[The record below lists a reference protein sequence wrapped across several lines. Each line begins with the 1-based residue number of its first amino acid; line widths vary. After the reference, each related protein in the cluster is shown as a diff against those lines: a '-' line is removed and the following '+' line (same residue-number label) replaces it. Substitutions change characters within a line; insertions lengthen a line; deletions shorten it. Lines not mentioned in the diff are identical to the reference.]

1 MNPKKITPCIWFD
14 NEAEEAVQFY
24 TSLFSDSKIDKI
36 TRFTDEGT
44 DIHGMEAGTVMTV
57 GFQLGGQPFTALNG
71 GPHFK
76 VNPCISFFVMCETV
90 QEVDHLWSSL
100 LPNGKVMFELDKY
113 PWSEKYG
120 WLQDQYGV
128 SWQISAGKIEDV
140 GQKITPTL
148 MFVNDQFGNAEEAI
162 EHYTSIFKN
171 SEVDGILR
179 YGPDEEGPKGLVK
192 HAQFKLEDGKFMIM
206 DGPGEHEFDFNEGIS
221 LVVHCNSKEEVDYY
235 WEKLNQ
241 GGDPKAQQCG
251 WLKDKYGVSWQ
262 VVPTELYKMLDDDNT
277 EKVKRVTKVMLQ
289 MKKLDLNKLRE
300 AYDG

>member
-1 MNPKKITPCIWFD
+1 MKKITPCIWFD
-14 NEAEEAVQFY
+14 TQAEEAVQFY

-36 TRFTDEGT
+36 TRFTEEGT

-71 GPHFK
+71 GPYFK
-76 VNPCISFFVMCETV
+76 VNPSISFFVMCETV
-90 QEVDHLWSSL
+90 QEVDHLWSAL

-120 WLQDQYGV
+120 WLQDHYGV
-128 SWQISAGKIEDV
+128 SWQISVGKIADV
-140 GQKITPTL
+140 GQKIAPTL

-162 EHYTSIFKN
+162 GHYTSIFKN

-179 YGPDEEGPKGLVK
+179 YGPDEEGPEGLVK
-192 HAQFKLEDGKFMIM
+192 HAQFKLDDGKFMIM
-206 DGPGEHEFDFNEGIS
+206 DGPGEHDFDFNEGIS
-221 LVVHCNSKEEVDYY
+221 LVVHCKTADEVDYY

-251 WLKDKYGVSWQ
+251 WLKDKYGISWQ
-262 VVPTELYKMLDDDNT
+262 VVPTELYMMLDDEDN
-277 EKVKRVTKVMLQ
+277 ERVKRVTKVMLQ
-289 MKKLDLNKLRE
+289 MKKLDLDELRE